1 MVKDQ
6 AASLREQMELQG
18 TNTSAKTIAVIS
30 GKGGVGK
37 SNISLNF
44 ALTLARQKKKVL
56 IFDMD
61 IGMGN
66 IDILMGVSSKYT
78 ILDVFNNEISIDQI
92 ITKGPENLS
101 YIAGGSG
108 FNHVFKLDSTKV
120 HLIIQHM
127 QRLIDKYD
135 YVIFDMGAGMTEENL
150 LLLKAVNEVF
160 VVTTPEPTSIM
171 DAYAAIKYIIL
182 KDPAKPLF
190 LIINKTQSQ
199 LEGNHTTHRIST
211 VMKQFL
217 NKEIKVLGQIPE
229 DKHIVKA
236 VSRQTP
242 FLLYAPK
249 SSASKNIQ
257 VIANTYL
264 LNSNDMRQQKPTTHS
279 FMSRLRKYLIER

>member
-1 MVKDQ
+1 MFKDQ
-6 AASLREQMELQG
+6 AESLRVQMERQQ

-44 ALTLARQKKKVL
+44 ALTLARQEKKVL

-66 IDILMGVSSKYT
+66 IDILMGLSSKHT
-78 ILDVFNNEISIDQI
+78 ILDVFRNDITIDQI

-108 FNHVFKLDSTKV
+108 LNHVFKLDSKKV
-120 HLIIQHM
+120 HMIIQHM
-127 QRLIDKYD
+127 QSLIDKYD

-150 LLLKAVNEVF
+150 LLIRAVNEVF

-182 KDPAKPLF
+182 KDPTMPLF
-190 LIINKTQSQ
+190 LIVNKTQSQ
-199 LEGNHTTHRIST
+199 HEGNHTTQRIT
-211 VMKQFL
+211 NVMKRFL
-217 NKEIKVLGQIPE
+217 NKDIKILGQIPE
-229 DKHIVKA
+229 DKQITKA

-249 SSASKNIQ
+249 ASASRNIQQVASTYMSFSKNIKQ
-257 VIANTYL
+257 
-264 LNSNDMRQQKPTTHS
+264 NSTTHS
-279 FMSRLRKYLIER
+279 FMSRLRKFLIER